1 MKSYGF
7 AGAELNATLTVVH
20 ASTFIANGKHPDAHP
35 PPGGEWLGD
44 RFWPDGMV
52 RVTGR
57 EYNGLLDTACYQRG
71 KMSCLS
77 CHSMHG
83 LSLIHI

>member
-1 MKSYGF
+1 
-7 AGAELNATLTVVH
+7 
-20 ASTFIANGKHPDAHP
+20 
-35 PPGGEWLGD
+35 
-44 RFWPDGMV
+44 MV

-57 EYNGLLDTACYQRG
+57 EYNGLLDTACYQNG

-83 LSLIHI
+83 YLDNNDQLPPHGDQRGVPQCHNISVTT